1 MPYIYFT
8 DEQKLRA
15 NSVDLERYLL
25 QNGEELI
32 RSGPEKRLKSDKSI
46 TIRGSEWF
54 DHAQAVKTGGG
65 PVAFVMYHYGLSYPE
80 AMIRLLGGEQGVVY
94 EASPRKEE
102 PEPKEF
108 ALPPAGES
116 MRRVYAYLLKQRFI
130 SREVLNTFV
139 SQRLIYESCEKSKDN
154 TKEYHNAVFV
164 GFDGDGK
171 AAFASLRGTYDR
183 DGSGFKGDAAGSDK
197 SIGFRLPYAPDSRTV
212 YVFEAPIDL
221 LSFLTLYP
229 QDWQKHSYVAL
240 CGTSEHA
247 MLWMLEQNPQI
258 RKVALCLDHDEAGIE
273 ASGQHEDTLRER
285 GIAAAPLRSQYKDW
299 NADLKA
305 LHGLPAEPAEEHPQL
320 LAADPICQ
328 RIGAAVSSG
337 VAKPEQAEQKLP
349 ILLQD
354 YKNHLHQGRFDR
366 AMDAMELAA
375 AMALSS
381 ALREF
386 RQMGKV
392 VSPQQGAERLRQS
405 IQPHHNRGSLK
416 NRADEI
422 AMELQRILAQ
432 KASAGICGRESK
444 ESLAYRWL
452 ELAASCAKVPIR
464 YEADQ
469 IKQRQKEEQAQR
481 GAGPVME

>member
-1 MPYIYFT
+1 MAVLIFLFGALLALGLFFIAA
-8 DEQKLRA
+8 DFLKLPRLATQRA
-15 NSVDLERYLL
+15 MLSVGRQEKKQARSMEALL
-25 QNGEELI
+25 MG
-32 RSGPEKRLKSDKSI
+32 
-46 TIRGSEWF
+46 W
-54 DHAQAVKTGGG
+54 AVK
-65 PVAFVMYHYGLSYPE
+65 L
-80 AMIRLLGGEQGVVY
+80 
-94 EASPRKEE
+94 
-102 PEPKEF
+102 
-108 ALPPAGES
+108 
-116 MRRVYAYLLKQRFI
+116 
-130 SREVLNTFV
+130 
-139 SQRLIYESCEKSKDN
+139 
-154 TKEYHNAVFV
+154 
-164 GFDGDGK
+164 
-171 AAFASLRGTYDR
+171 
-183 DGSGFKGDAAGSDK
+183 
-197 SIGFRLPYAPDSRTV
+197 APHIHMD
-212 YVFEAPIDL
+212 E
-221 LSFLTLYP
+221 
-229 QDWQKHSYVAL
+229 YVAL

>member
-94 EASPRKEE
+94 EAAAPRKKE

-164 GFDGDGK
+164 GFDEHGVPRHAHKRGVYTHGK
-171 AAFASLRGTYDR
+171 SYRGNVSGCDPRYSFHWTGSSDR
-183 DGSGFKGDAAGSDK
+183 
-197 SIGFRLPYAPDSRTV
+197 L

>member
-1 MPYIYFT
+1 
-8 DEQKLRA
+8 
-15 NSVDLERYLL
+15 
-25 QNGEELI
+25 
-32 RSGPEKRLKSDKSI
+32 
-46 TIRGSEWF
+46 
-54 DHAQAVKTGGG
+54 
-65 PVAFVMYHYGLSYPE
+65 
-80 AMIRLLGGEQGVVY
+80 MI
-94 EASPRKEE
+94 S
-102 PEPKEF
+102 
-108 ALPPAGES
+108 
-116 MRRVYAYLLKQRFI
+116 
-130 SREVLNTFV
+130 N
-139 SQRLIYESCEKSKDN
+139 
-154 TKEYHNAVFV
+154 
-164 GFDGDGK
+164 
-171 AAFASLRGTYDR
+171 AAFAQLMQQINLPSAAAEYDR
-183 DGSGFKGDAAGSDK
+183 FALYCTQLQEWNQRMNLTAITDDEGVAEKHFADSLLPLTMVQLPVGASLVDVGSGAGFP
-197 SIGFRLPYAPDSRTV
+197 GLP
-212 YVFEAPIDL
+212 
-221 LSFLTLYP
+221 
-229 QDWQKHSYVAL
+229 
-240 CGTSEHA
+240 
-247 MLWMLEQNPQI
+247 
-258 RKVALCLDHDEAGIE
+258 
-273 ASGQHEDTLRER
+273 LRER

>member
-1 MPYIYFT
+1 M
-8 DEQKLRA
+8 
-15 NSVDLERYLL
+15 
-25 QNGEELI
+25 
-32 RSGPEKRLKSDKSI
+32 
-46 TIRGSEWF
+46 
-54 DHAQAVKTGGG
+54 
-65 PVAFVMYHYGLSYPE
+65 
-80 AMIRLLGGEQGVVY
+80 
-94 EASPRKEE
+94 
-102 PEPKEF
+102 
-108 ALPPAGES
+108 
-116 MRRVYAYLLKQRFI
+116 
-130 SREVLNTFV
+130 
-139 SQRLIYESCEKSKDN
+139 
-154 TKEYHNAVFV
+154 
-164 GFDGDGK
+164 
-171 AAFASLRGTYDR
+171 
-183 DGSGFKGDAAGSDK
+183 
-197 SIGFRLPYAPDSRTV
+197 
-212 YVFEAPIDL
+212 FEAPIDL

-432 KASAGICGRESK
+432 KVSAGICGRESK

>member
-1 MPYIYFT
+1 MRMT
-8 DEQKLRA
+8 LD
-15 NSVDLERYLL
+15 
-25 QNGEELI
+25 ELI
-32 RSGPEKRLKSDKSI
+32 NAMEPQARKDKALISKCVDGLTEYAAELRQKAGDAGKEQISALRRLVDELAGYWGLDAKTVDHV
-46 TIRGSEWF
+46 TAF
-54 DHAQAVKTGGG
+54 DRKIQEVDQAVHQWT
-65 PVAFVMYHYGLSYPE
+65 P
-80 AMIRLLGGEQGVVY
+80 
-94 EASPRKEE
+94 
-102 PEPKEF
+102 
-108 ALPPAGES
+108 
-116 MRRVYAYLLKQRFI
+116 
-130 SREVLNTFV
+130 
-139 SQRLIYESCEKSKDN
+139 
-154 TKEYHNAVFV
+154 
-164 GFDGDGK
+164 
-171 AAFASLRGTYDR
+171 
-183 DGSGFKGDAAGSDK
+183 
-197 SIGFRLPYAPDSRTV
+197 
-212 YVFEAPIDL
+212 
-221 LSFLTLYP
+221 
-229 QDWQKHSYVAL
+229 
-240 CGTSEHA
+240 
-247 MLWMLEQNPQI
+247 
-258 RKVALCLDHDEAGIE
+258 
-273 ASGQHEDTLRER
+273 TLRER

>member
-1 MPYIYFT
+1 MAGGRHSLYLPPEAGGGLSALLPHRALAESASPYISRQ
-8 DEQKLRA
+8 DRLLLRFPA
-15 NSVDLERYLL
+15 GDR
-25 QNGEELI
+25 
-32 RSGPEKRLKSDKSI
+32 PE
-46 TIRGSEWF
+46 
-54 DHAQAVKTGGG
+54 
-65 PVAFVMYHYGLSYPE
+65 GLSGVQSSQGPLLRE
-80 AMIRLLGGEQGVVY
+80 AAHYLRRIGG
-94 EASPRKEE
+94 
-102 PEPKEF
+102 
-108 ALPPAGES
+108 
-116 MRRVYAYLLKQRFI
+116 
-130 SREVLNTFV
+130 
-139 SQRLIYESCEKSKDN
+139 
-154 TKEYHNAVFV
+154 
-164 GFDGDGK
+164 
-171 AAFASLRGTYDR
+171 RGTGSSDR
-183 DGSGFKGDAAGSDK
+183 
-197 SIGFRLPYAPDSRTV
+197 L